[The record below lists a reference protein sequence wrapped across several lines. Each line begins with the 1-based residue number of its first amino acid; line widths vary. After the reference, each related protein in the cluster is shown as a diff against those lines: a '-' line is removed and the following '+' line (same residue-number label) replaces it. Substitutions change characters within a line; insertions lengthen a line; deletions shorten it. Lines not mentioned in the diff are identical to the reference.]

1 MNKYVTVYL
10 LLSSLVWESKHCLIC
25 CTGQLTLNEEQDAV
39 NPFQED
45 GIMVPFSYAIHRNAT
60 YHIPARHFFMGD
72 DGIIGMMSH
81 HAGNG
86 VSNTLVIEQRFR
98 EEGAGLGSAQWD
110 GSFVLAELL
119 QRLDFSK
126 AHKSLDRAIQNNASS
141 FRIPP
146 WSQSKEARRMKRYR
160 LKQQYRTRHDE
171 NSSCDS
177 NDVSCEVS
185 SFYLPWTGKYT
196 VELGTGLG
204 LVSLVACLMGARSV
218 ATDGDE
224 AVLHHARKNFA
235 KNLKNYDDKTYFET
249 VDVDSSSILDPWVS
263 CRRCGN
269 DGNVEEGMVTTT
281 QLLWGDNHRVNKL
294 LRDVGVYSDDN
305 MAKHD
310 QDLDFVLAADVVYGY
325 DKDSGYGR
333 YDTFEAL
340 VQSLVDLCSLS
351 TLFVL
356 AYQPRRSTES
366 IFFDKLSE
374 NFEGIKL
381 DQRLLHHDFVSSKM
395 EVYVFRRRNFINV
408 DKQ

>member
-1 MNKYVTVYL
+1 
-10 LLSSLVWESKHCLIC
+10 
-25 CTGQLTLNEEQDAV
+25 
-39 NPFQED
+39 
-45 GIMVPFSYAIHRNAT
+45 MVPFSYAIHRNAT
-60 YHIPARHFFMGD
+60 YQIPARHFFMGD

-126 AHKSLDRAIQNNASS
+126 AHKALDQAIQSNASS

-160 LKQQYRTRHDE
+160 LQQQYRTRHDE

-177 NDVSCEVS
+177 SDVSCEIS
-185 SFYLPWTGKYT
+185 SLFLPWTGKYT

-204 LVSLVACLMGARSV
+204 LVSLVACLMGAKSV

-235 KNLKNYDDKTYFET
+235 KNLKKNYDDKTYFENS
-249 VDVDSSSILDPWVS
+249 DVDSPSILDPWVS
-263 CRRCGN
+263 CRCCGN

-281 QLLWGDNHRVNKL
+281 QLLWGDSHRVSKL
-294 LRDVGVYSDDN
+294 LRDVGVYSDDK
-305 MAKHD
+305 MGKHD

-325 DKDSGYGR
+325 DKDSGYDR
-333 YDTFEAL
+333 YDTFKAL

-351 TLFVL
+351 TLFIL
-356 AYQPRRSTES
+356 AYQRRRSTER

-374 NFEGIKL
+374 HFEGIKL
-381 DQRLLHHDFVSSKM
+381 DQKLLHHDFVSSKM
-395 EVYVFRRRNFINV
+395 EVHVFRRRDFINEA
-408 DKQ
+408 K